1 MTELQDTKPI
11 IACTMYRQDDPPT
24 GRALP
29 KLALTASYVQAIM
42 RVGGIPIMLPLG
54 LSEIDLLTILA
65 QVDGVL
71 LPGGGDMHPSY
82 YDEPMSEQ
90 IKRLDEDRDRIEW
103 QVTRYAVSEEMPL
116 LAICRGHQVLNV
128 ALGGS
133 LWADIPSQMP
143 GGANHDFDA
152 DHPPDYLAHTISI
165 EPGSLLAEV
174 LGRTETAVN
183 SLHHQGIK
191 ALAPGLRSS
200 AVSPDGVIEAVE
212 IPGHPFAVGVQWH
225 PEWMLGEDSG
235 MVNLFDRF
243 VQAAGN
249 GRS

>member
-1 MTELQDTKPI
+1 MTDLQTTKPI
-11 IACTMYRQDDPPT
+11 IACTMYRQDDPPQ
-24 GRALP
+24 GSALP
-29 KLALTASYVQAIM
+29 KMSLTSAYLQAIM

-54 LSEIDLLTILA
+54 LSEADLMTVLA
-65 QVDGVL
+65 HVDGVL

-82 YDEPMSEQ
+82 YDEPMSDQ
-90 IKRLDEDRDRIEW
+90 IKSLDEERDQIEW
-103 QVTRYAVSEEMPL
+103 VVTNYAVTEEKPL
-116 LAICRGHQVLNV
+116 LAICRGIQILNV
-128 ALGGS
+128 VLGGS

-143 GGANHDFDA
+143 GGVNHDFDDA
-152 DHPPDYLAHTISI
+152 YPPDYQAHAISV
-165 EPGSLLAEV
+165 EPGTLLAEV
-174 LGRTETAVN
+174 LGTTETAVN

-191 ALAPGLRSS
+191 ALAPELRSS
-200 AVSPDGVIEAVE
+200 AISPDGLIEAVE

-225 PEWMLGEDSG
+225 PEWMLNESAG